1 MITDAM
7 RWNVLLAFA
16 LQWSGVEI
24 VWPMVTI
31 GLGKLFKFCPFWQHW
46 LYLKIWSVWNA
57 FQLDCFSPQPP
68 VLSGT
73 VLGGIMQGGTKSVHG
88 KKWTEPAHPTLKQ
101 EWPPSIEWFHSKGSI
116 KNRSTKIY
124 QCEKFH
130 LTNKNNVSA
139 LKQFEILIVLA
150 LRRLIWI
157 CWFVCVCG
165 AAQVN
170 VSKNAYTGRTHI

>member
-1 MITDAM
+1 M
-7 RWNVLLAFA
+7 A
-16 LQWSGVEI
+16 LNLSYHRPSPWRPKSGVDQI
-24 VWPMVTI
+24 DHCRNKPKYPASCKSQNKLTCNTRQLKKAI
-31 GLGKLFKFCPFWQHW
+31 GFW
-46 LYLKIWSVWNA
+46 KDPSSVDRITSA
-57 FQLDCFSPQPP
+57 S
-68 VLSGT
+68 
-73 VLGGIMQGGTKSVHG
+73 QGLTPDFTKSVHG

-130 LTNKNNVSA
+130 LKNKNNVSA
-139 LKQFEILIVLA
+139 LRQFEILIVLV